1 MPSLAMVQ
9 PPPSGFAPHQLE
21 PSSAAAQEAIA
32 DSGMPTPP
40 SPPSHDPPGHPPRP
54 TRRRLTRSRI
64 GYLLAV
70 TGPVIALA
78 FAISLGEELA
88 NAAIGGFVFAAL
100 AASYFAGLGA
110 GLIATLLSLPLIA
123 LVLPPANSLAVA
135 SHVDLLRMGFVA
147 AVSLGISLL
156 VRRFASA
163 ATRAELAA
171 DDAEA
176 LAAELRHRV
185 AELQRE
191 SAASQARAERLERT
205 TGEYQLVT
213 RALSGARDAADAER
227 RRIARLL
234 GSVTDGFFTI
244 DGAQRVTYAND
255 ALLTMWNRSREEAIG
270 QHVRE
275 LFPEDTDSAF
285 HRNTQQT
292 LREQAT
298 TEYEVYNPML
308 SKHFAV
314 KTVPLDDGASIVL
327 RDISARV
334 RAERDVRVSEARY
347 RALVEA
353 STRMVWAASA
363 DGLLEEMPFW
373 HELTGQRPEESRGL
387 RWLDAVHP
395 ADRARVTKSWRQAVE
410 SRQVYECEFRLQ
422 LHDGSHRWFH
432 ARGVPVLGETR
443 SLREWVGVLS
453 DVDAE
458 HRAEQGRVFLERAS
472 EALVASL
479 DVRGTLHTVVRL
491 AVDGST
497 PLADSA
503 RVDLPSASGGFDCV
517 AFESRDPTVAS
528 AYRDLEAEHPVPAD
542 APSGFPRVIAT
553 GESELVESFD
563 SQLAPRIEEILPPHV
578 EMLRQM
584 GMYSGLCVPLRARG
598 ETLGALTL
606 VLHGPERRRA
616 FDRRDL
622 AVAEELGRRAGLAL
636 DNALRFE
643 AARVARREA
652 EQANRAKADFLAVM
666 SHELRTPLNAI
677 AGYAELL
684 LLELRGRLT
693 EEQRDDIKRIQRSQ
707 HHLLALVN
715 DVLNFAKLDAGRVE
729 FDIEN
734 VPVSSVLEGL
744 DMLVA
749 PQMEQKQLRYEV
761 ADCAPGLMVR
771 ADSEKLRQILLNLL
785 SNAVKATPSGGSI
798 SIHCALERAEI
809 RITVADTG
817 RGIPDDKLE
826 RIFQPFVQLDRR
838 LSSGHEG
845 TGLGL
850 AISRELARAMS
861 GDLTVESTVGAGSQ
875 FIVSLPK
882 A

>member
-1 MPSLAMVQ
+1 MSTSPSNQ
-9 PPPSGFAPHQLE
+9 PGVPSRPGRRRFTRPRIGFA
-21 PSSAAAQEAIA
+21 
-32 DSGMPTPP
+32 
-40 SPPSHDPPGHPPRP
+40 
-54 TRRRLTRSRI
+54 
-64 GYLLAV
+64 LAV
-70 TGPVIALA
+70 ISPFAALA
-78 FAISLGEELA
+78 FAVSLGEELA
-88 NAAIGGFVFAAL
+88 TAAIGGFVFAAL
-100 AASYFAGLGA
+100 LAAYFAGLGA
-110 GLIATLLSLPLIA
+110 GLLATLVSIPLVA
-123 LVLPPANSLAVA
+123 YVLPPGDSFAVA
-135 SHVDLLRMGFVA
+135 SRVDMLRMGFVA
-147 AVSLGISLL
+147 AVSIGISLL
-156 VRRFASA
+156 VRRFANA
-163 ATRAELAA
+163 ATRAEAAA

-176 LAAELRHRV
+176 LAAELRRRV

-227 RRIARLL
+227 RRIGRLL
-234 GSVTDGFFTI
+234 GSITDGFFTI
-244 DGAQRVTYAND
+244 DHAQHVTYAND
-255 ALLTMWNRSREEAIG
+255 ALLAMWNRSREEAIG
-270 QHVRE
+270 RHVRE

-285 HRNTQQT
+285 HHNTHKT
-292 LREQAT
+292 VREQVT
-298 TEYEVYNPML
+298 TEYEVYNPVL

-314 KTVPLDDGASIVL
+314 KTVPFDDGASIVL

-334 RAERDVRVSEARY
+334 RAEREVRMSEGRY

-373 HELTGQRPEESRGL
+373 HELTGRSPDESRGL
-387 RWLDAVHP
+387 RWLDAVHRD
-395 ADRARVTKSWRQAVE
+395 DRARVTKTWRRAVD
-410 SRQVYECEFRLQ
+410 SREVYECEFRLH
-422 LHDGSHRWFH
+422 LHNGSHRWFH

-443 SLREWVGVLS
+443 AVREWVGVLS

-503 RVDLPSASGGFDCV
+503 RVDLPNAGGGFDCV

-528 AYRDLEAEHPVPAD
+528 EYRELEAAHPVPAD
-542 APSGFPRVIAT
+542 APSGFPRVIAS
-553 GESELVESFD
+553 GESELIESFD
-563 SQLAPRIEEILPPHV
+563 VQLAPRIEGVLPPHA
-578 EMLRQM
+578 EMLRRM

-606 VLHGPERRRA
+606 VLHGPERRRV

-684 LLELRGRLT
+684 LLELRGSLT

-729 FDIEN
+729 FDIED
-734 VPVSSVLEGL
+734 VPVALVLEGL

-749 PQMEQKQLRYEV
+749 PQMEQKQLRYDLE
-761 ADCAPGLMVR
+761 DCTPGLMVR

-798 SIHCALERAEI
+798 GIRCAIEGDEI
-809 RITVADTG
+809 RISVADTG
-817 RGIPDDKLE
+817 RGIPGDKLE

-850 AISRELARAMS
+850 AISRELARAMA
-861 GDLTVESTVGAGSQ
+861 GDLTVESTVGAGSK
-875 FIVSLPK
+875 FTVSLPK